1 MFKEE
6 KVLGK
11 EEDAKER
18 VRELL
23 VRYKYKTERRS
34 KTIGMF
40 LDGRRGSAGLGS
52 RRNRSASL

>member
-6 KVLGK
+6 KVLGMK
-11 EEDAKER
+11 ADAKER

-34 KTIGMF
+34 
-40 LDGRRGSAGLGS
+40 
-52 RRNRSASL
+52 RRNVSRQEEGQCWSGQSS